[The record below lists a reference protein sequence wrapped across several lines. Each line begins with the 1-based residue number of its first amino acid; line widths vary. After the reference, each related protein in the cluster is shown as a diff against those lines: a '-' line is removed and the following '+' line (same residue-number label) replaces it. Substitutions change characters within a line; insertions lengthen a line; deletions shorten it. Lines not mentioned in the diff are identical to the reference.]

1 MLIFLWYFFRERWFL
16 TKESYA
22 CLTKIQKK
30 LAFDKAFIKKKDS
43 RSRIPQF
50 KRNKLNM
57 LWKSIKQFQCE
68 YRETRM
74 ESEMNYVDS
83 LFLRCHKI
91 RHCLYSQMND
101 CRSPIFVSIV
111 YSRENGLKF
120 LSDCIGK
127 LVKKP
132 WNSWQ
137 IKPRKRALFIC
148 IFVLK

>member
-1 MLIFLWYFFRERWFL
+1 MHALLRFKRNLHLI
-16 TKESYA
+16 
-22 CLTKIQKK
+22 K
-30 LAFDKAFIKKKDS
+30 LLSKKDS

-91 RHCLYSQMND
+91 RHCLFSQMND

-120 LSDCIGK
+120 YLI
-127 LVKKP
+127 
-132 WNSWQ
+132 
-137 IKPRKRALFIC
+137 ALEN
-148 IFVLK
+148 